1 MVRYAYRRIVA
12 LVLTGTLLFCSACS
26 TRVVRFQPPPAER
39 PGLVLPVEVRMK
51 VKEKTLDHLENVT
64 GKLVLWKNG
73 KLNVL
78 SKHRRAVEGRDR
90 MLEIPVGNIEYMEV
104 LTFQRTRFQD
114 GFIYGLLGVGL
125 TFLALTITANL
136 LTEKSGH

>member
-1 MVRYAYRRIVA
+1 
-12 LVLTGTLLFCSACS
+12 
-26 TRVVRFQPPPAER
+26 
-39 PGLVLPVEVRMK
+39 MK

-104 LTFQRTRFQD
+104 LTFQRTHLRSAGRGTDFSGAYNYSKSSD
-114 GFIYGLLGVGL
+114 REKWPLVILGALRRGGRGGQ
-125 TFLALTITANL
+125 TLALSI
-136 LTEKSGH
+136 